1 MGERRIKG
9 CASLV
14 SKGRFFRRASPV
26 AQERNPTRHTRGH
39 AGRRRTLNA
48 ERRTD
53 LLDDVEPGETQSLYG
68 VNQLPVSDQHIVC
81 FVSGDRENAYVGL
94 CQRDSNRDQNPD
106 KIQIE
111 RTFYLEPSPTS
122 TGARSSG
129 DESVFTN
136 DTKFLS
142 GAAD

>member
-1 MGERRIKG
+1 MMSESASGFSDMQRR
-9 CASLV
+9 S
-14 SKGRFFRRASPV
+14 RRG
-26 AQERNPTRHTRGH
+26 AQPYRHTGGH
-39 AGRRRTLNA
+39 AGKTPNA
-48 ERRTD
+48 ERH
-53 LLDDVEPGETQSLYG
+53 LLDDVEPGETQGLYR
-68 VNQLPVSDQHIVC
+68 VNQLQVPDQHIVC

-122 TGARSSG
+122 TSARSSG
-129 DESVFTN
+129 NESVFTN